1 MIAASVT
8 RNTDPDAIGYFLLG
22 GGLPTDAARGFPVC
36 RATVAY
42 QAQGYAAV
50 FGWTQLVRSTDSAPD
65 RFEMDP
71 IALYQQIPTPY
82 AFFGVRPELFDAP
95 SREPRYDMAWE
106 ARSFLCV
113 GPDAV
118 LTECAFGLANVGRT
132 RIWQV
137 RVIRRMLTGAMA
149 GPHVET

>member
-1 MIAASVT
+1 M
-8 RNTDPDAIGYFLLG
+8 
-22 GGLPTDAARGFPVC
+22 
-36 RATVAY
+36 
-42 QAQGYAAV
+42 
-50 FGWTQLVRSTDSAPD
+50 FGWTQMVRSTDSDPD

-106 ARSFLCV
+106 ADSFLCV

-118 LTECAFGLANVGRT
+118 LTRQVQAIAGFSWGFTISREEITFAPLVALESEAWDSQLNLLRT
-132 RIWQV
+132 SYPSWNFDNGYV
-137 RVIRRMLTGAMA
+137 S
-149 GPHVET
+149 